1 MQKIKH
7 TLLFLGA
14 MLFLNV
20 AFGQVLPDTSKNTDP
35 SLNGQYEFMLK
46 KSKSLYGARLINPS
60 RLTSLWKSVNDTL
73 KKERRQ
79 LQEARKEIKTQSD
92 NISSLKGEVS
102 GKENSLANAT
112 ASVNEIKFLG
122 ISFEKGTYNTIVWA
136 IILVLGAALAIVIF
150 QSGKYR
156 REATYRTQLYQEVAD
171 EFQAHKV
178 KAKDKEMKLARELQ
192 DERNKWD
199 DARGR

>member
-20 AFGQVLPDTSKNTDP
+20 AFAQTAPDTTKNTDP
-35 SLNGQYEFMLK
+35 SLNGQYQFMLK
-46 KSKSLYGARLINPS
+46 KSKSLYGAKLINPN
-60 RLTSLWKSVNDTL
+60 RLSSLWKSVNDTL
-73 KKERRQ
+73 KKERKQ
-79 LQEARKEIKTQSD
+79 LQEARKEIKTQAG
-92 NISSLKGEVS
+92 NISNLKGEVT
-102 GKENSLANAT
+102 GKESSLANAT

-122 ISFEKGTYNTIVWA
+122 ISFNKGTYNTIVWS
-136 IILVLGAALAIVIF
+136 IIIVLGIGLAFIIF
-150 QSGKYR
+150 QSGKLR
-156 REATYRTQLYQEVAD
+156 HEAKYRTELYQEVAD

-199 DARGR
+199 EGRGR

>member
-1 MQKIKH
+1 MQKLKPI
-7 TLLFLGA
+7 LFTIIA

-20 AFGQVLPDTSKNTDP
+20 AFGQVQPDSLKNTDP
-35 SLNGQYEFMLK
+35 SLNGQYQFMLR

-60 RLTSLWKSVNDTL
+60 RLTVLWQSVNDTL
-73 KKERRQ
+73 KKERKQ
-79 LQEARKEIKTQSD
+79 LTEARKEIKAQAD
-92 NISSLKGEVS
+92 HIAGLKGEVT
-102 GKENSLANAT
+102 GKETSLADAT

-122 ISFEKGTYNTIVWA
+122 ISFNKGTYNTIVWA
-136 IILVLGAALAIVIF
+136 IIIILGAGLAIVIF

-156 REATYRTQLYQEVAD
+156 KEAVYRTQLYQEVAD

>member
-7 TLLFLGA
+7 TLLFLVA
-14 MLFLNV
+14 ILFFNV
-20 AFGQVLPDTSKNTDP
+20 AFGQVQQDTLKNTDP

-46 KSKSLYGARLINPS
+46 KSKSFNGARLINPN
-60 RLTSLWKSVNDTL
+60 RLSALWKSVNDTL
-73 KKERRQ
+73 RKERKQ
-79 LQEARKEIKTQSD
+79 LQQARQEIKAQAG

-102 GKENSLANAT
+102 GKESSLANAN
-112 ASVNEIKFLG
+112 AAVNEIKFLG
-122 ISFEKGTYNTIVWA
+122 IAFDKGTYNTIVWTIIIVLA
-136 IILVLGAALAIVIF
+136 IGLAIVIF
-150 QSGKYR
+150 QSGKLR
-156 REATYRTQLYQEVAD
+156 HEAKYRTELYQEVAD

-199 DARGR
+199 EGRGR

>member
-7 TLLFLGA
+7 TLMFLGA

-20 AFGQVLPDTSKNTDP
+20 AFGQVLPDTTKNTDP
-35 SLNGQYEFMLK
+35 SLNGQYQFMLK
-46 KSKSLYGARLINPS
+46 KSKSLYGAKLINPS
-60 RLTSLWKSVNDTL
+60 RLTGLWKSVNDTL
-73 KKERRQ
+73 RKERKQ
-79 LQEARKEIKTQSD
+79 LQEARQEIKAQAQ
-92 NISSLKGEVS
+92 NISILKGEVT
-102 GKENSLANAT
+102 GKESSLADAT

-122 ISFEKGTYNTIVWA
+122 ISFNKGTYNTIVWV
-136 IILVLGAALAIVIF
+136 IIIVLAAGLAIVIF

-156 REATYRTQLYQEVAD
+156 KEATYRTQLYQEVAD

>member
-20 AFGQVLPDTSKNTDP
+20 AFGQASPDTTKNTDP
-35 SLNGQYEFMLK
+35 SLNGQYNFMLK

-60 RLTSLWKSVNDTL
+60 RLSSLWKSVNDTL
-73 KKERRQ
+73 RKERKQ
-79 LQEARKEIKTQSD
+79 LQEARQEIKSQAG
-92 NISSLKGEVS
+92 NISSLKGEVN
-102 GKENSLANAT
+102 GKESSLANAT
-112 ASVNEIKFLG
+112 AAVNEIKFLG
-122 ISFEKGTYNTIVWA
+122 ISFDKGTYNTIVWS
-136 IILVLGAALAIVIF
+136 IIIALGIGLAFVIF
-150 QSGKYR
+150 QSGKLR
-156 REATYRTQLYQEVAD
+156 HEAKYRTELYQEVAD

-199 DARGR
+199 EGRGR

>member
-1 MQKIKH
+1 MQKLKH
-7 TLLFLGA
+7 TLYIFGA
-14 MLFLNV
+14 LLFLNV
-20 AFGQVLPDTSKNTDP
+20 AFAQAQQDTTKNTDP
-35 SLNGQYEFMLK
+35 SLNGQYNFMLS

-60 RLTSLWKSVNDTL
+60 RLSGLWKSVNDTL
-73 KKERRQ
+73 RKERKQ
-79 LQEARKEIKTQSD
+79 LQEAKQEIKSQAD
-92 NISSLKGEVS
+92 NIASLKGEVT
-102 GKENSLANAT
+102 GKESSLANAN

-122 ISFEKGTYNTIVWA
+122 ISFNKGTYNTIVWA
-136 IILVLGAALAIVIF
+136 IIIVLAAALAFIVF

-156 REATYRTQLYQEVAD
+156 HEATYRTQLYQEVAD

>member
-7 TLLFLGA
+7 ILLFLVA
-14 MLFLNV
+14 ILFFNV
-20 AFGQVLPDTSKNTDP
+20 AFGQAQQDTLKNTDP
-35 SLNGQYEFMLK
+35 SLNGQYEFMLR

-60 RLTSLWKSVNDTL
+60 RLSALWKSVNDTL
-73 KKERRQ
+73 RKERKQ
-79 LQEARKEIKTQSD
+79 LQQARQEIKAQAG

-102 GKENSLANAT
+102 GKESSLANAN
-112 ASVNEIKFLG
+112 AAVNEIKFLG
-122 ISFEKGTYNTIVWA
+122 IAFDKGTYNTIVWA
-136 IILVLGAALAIVIF
+136 IIIVLAIGLAIVIF
-150 QSGKYR
+150 QSGKLKH
-156 REATYRTQLYQEVAD
+156 EAKYRTQLYQEVAD

-199 DARGR
+199 EGRGR